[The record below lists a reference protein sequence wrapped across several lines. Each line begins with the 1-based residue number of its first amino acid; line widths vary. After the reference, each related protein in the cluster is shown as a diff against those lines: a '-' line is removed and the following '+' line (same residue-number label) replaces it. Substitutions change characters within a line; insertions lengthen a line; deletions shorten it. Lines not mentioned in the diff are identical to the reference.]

1 MNNKLIAILLSAILT
16 SGLIYTHPA
25 FAHNFGGDE
34 SASWLAKVSEIK
46 TEVGLVSKHVG
57 SKEAIGYYADA
68 LNEYWNA
75 NDTRE
80 TGERNALL
88 AKQIPTLIN
97 STISDAQ
104 SNNATGTQD
113 DVTLLGNY
121 LDESVSARVD
131 SSKLG
136 NSTVQALAV
145 VFVLKESLEKYGD
158 ALNSTVDLND
168 MSQMNMNGNGTSGS
182 MSGSMSGMS
191 SSTSMPAT
199 IVNQNAYENS
209 IGLATA
215 AQQMFSDVASKNSSV
230 AGNDK
235 IAAGFTK
242 LVQDLGNKADAN
254 TIMKDAHV
262 GIHPALI
269 ASYNIQEA
277 STPAVPE
284 FPLPAVLII
293 ISITGVVLVTR
304 FKSQVRF

>member
-1 MNNKLIAILLSAILT
+1 MNNKLIAVLLSAIIA

-57 SKEAIGYYADA
+57 DKQAIGYYADA
-68 LNEYWNA
+68 LGEYWNS
-75 NDTRE
+75 NDTKE
-80 TGERNALL
+80 MGERNVLL

-97 STISDAQ
+97 STISAAQ

-113 DVTLLGNY
+113 DVTMLGNY

-131 SSKLG
+131 PSKLD

-168 MSQMNMNGNGTSGS
+168 MSQMNMNDNA
-182 MSGSMSGMS
+182 SGSMSGMS
-191 SSTSMPAT
+191 GSMTMPTA
-199 IVNQNAYENS
+199 IVDQNAYENS
-209 IGLATA
+209 IGLATT

-235 IAAGFTK
+235 ITAGFTK
-242 LVQDLGNKADAN
+242 LVQDLNNKADVN
-254 TIMKDAHV
+254 TIMKDVHV
-262 GIHPALI
+262 GIHPTLV

-293 ISITGVVLVTR
+293 ISIAGVVLVTR